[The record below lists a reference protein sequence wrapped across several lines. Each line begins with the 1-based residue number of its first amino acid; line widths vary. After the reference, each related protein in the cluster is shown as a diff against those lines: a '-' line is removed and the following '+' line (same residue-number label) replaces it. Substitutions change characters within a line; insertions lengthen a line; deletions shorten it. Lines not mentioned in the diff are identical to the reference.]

1 MRMPVKDD
9 SESATTPRS
18 PADEPAPEQTPAPD
32 PVRQEPAAPPSEHAR
47 ARRRGAARNPADYLV
62 GQKATTSLQIYL
74 ELKARAETAVLRTAG
89 QEGGVRSL
97 TALVNEALARE
108 VIRLEEQFN
117 AGEPF
122 EPNRGAFRM
131 GRPFGS

>member
-1 MRMPVKDD
+1 MSRPPRRGAPLTSQHPSRRPHLTRYV
-9 SESATTPRS
+9 RS
-18 PADEPAPEQTPAPD
+18 PRRRPASTP
-32 PVRQEPAAPPSEHAR
+32 R